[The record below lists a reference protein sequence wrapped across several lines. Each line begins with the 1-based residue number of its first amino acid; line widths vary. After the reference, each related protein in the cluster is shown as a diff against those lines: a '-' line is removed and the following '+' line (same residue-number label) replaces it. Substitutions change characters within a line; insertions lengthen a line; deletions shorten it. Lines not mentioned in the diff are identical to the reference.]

1 MPIPTSE
8 LQSINPSSRIELFTL
23 ALDNTLHGS
32 NEVLRFHSGTNM
44 NTNSPII
51 WQGNTYQRQ
60 PIAATGFAFTG
71 QGQIPRPLLKIANL
85 VGFTAGGNVVTVSDL
100 MITVNLT
107 TPNNDLI
114 GTVLTRIVTLASS
127 LDAANFP
134 NNTNPFGTP
143 NSDEFP
149 QEIYVID
156 RKTNENRQF
165 VEFEMTGEIDQSG
178 KKIPLRQ
185 VTRKDFAGVGTF
197 V

>member
-1 MPIPTSE
+1 MAIPTSE

-23 ALDNTLHGS
+23 ALSNTLHGS
-32 NEVLRFHSGTNM
+32 SEVLRFHSGTNM
-44 NTNSPII
+44 NTNAPII

-60 PIAATGFAFTG
+60 PIQATGFAFTG
-71 QGQIPRPLLKIANL
+71 KGQIPRPTLTIANL
-85 VGFTAGGNVVTVSDL
+85 IGFSAGGNVVTVSDL

-114 GTVLTRIVTLASS
+114 GAVLTRIVTLASS
-127 LDAANFP
+127 LDATNFP
-134 NNTNPFGTP
+134 SNTNPFGTP

-165 VEFEMTGEIDQSG
+165 VEFELTGEIDQSG
-178 KKIPLRQ
+178 KKIPVRQ

-197 V
+197 T

>member
-1 MPIPTSE
+1 MAIPTSE

-23 ALDNTLHGS
+23 ALSNTLHGS
-32 NEVLRFHSGTNM
+32 SEVLRFHSGTNM
-44 NTNSPII
+44 NTNAPII

-60 PIAATGFAFTG
+60 PIQATGFAFTG
-71 QGQIPRPLLKIANL
+71 RGQIPRPTLTIANL
-85 VGFTAGGNVVTVSDL
+85 IGFSAGGNVVTVSDL
-100 MITVNLT
+100 MLTVNLT

-114 GTVLTRIVTLASS
+114 GAVLTRIVTLASS
-127 LDAANFP
+127 LDATNFP

-165 VEFEMTGEIDQSG
+165 VEFELTGEIDQSG
-178 KKIPLRQ
+178 KKIPVRQ

-197 V
+197 T

>member
-1 MPIPTSE
+1 MAIPTSE

-23 ALDNTLHGS
+23 ALDSTLHGS

-44 NTNSPII
+44 NTNAPII

-60 PIAATGFAFTG
+60 PITATGFSFTG

-85 VGFTAGGNVVTVSDL
+85 VGFSAGGNVVTVSDL

-178 KKIPLRQ
+178 RKVPVRQ